1 MTKKKLMQIGVI
13 VLSIMILIGIA
24 LSIYLHTAS
33 KRKNIININIDG
45 NETKNVEFKNL
56 SMVPGEKIEYII
68 NLKSEVV
75 KECKVTLRFQE
86 IEEQN
91 LKNYVYVQI
100 ETNDEKISEQ
110 LLKNLLEDKEIVIPV
125 DFTKE
130 KKKEIKISYYLPEEV
145 GNEAQNAEASFELLI
160 TTTNE

>member
-100 ETNDEKISEQ
+100 VSNDEKISEQ